1 MLHICPD
8 HLFDQVI
15 DRNKGFPVDARF
27 FLLVNYLRKHK
38 HEMYKRSIILV
49 KQERAVCRSELPRT
63 PPAFS

>member
-15 DRNKGFPVDARF
+15 DRNKCFGVDARF

-38 HEMYKRSIILV
+38 HEMCKGSILV
-49 KQERAVCRSELPRT
+49 KQERAACRSELPRT
-63 PPAFS
+63 PPAFL